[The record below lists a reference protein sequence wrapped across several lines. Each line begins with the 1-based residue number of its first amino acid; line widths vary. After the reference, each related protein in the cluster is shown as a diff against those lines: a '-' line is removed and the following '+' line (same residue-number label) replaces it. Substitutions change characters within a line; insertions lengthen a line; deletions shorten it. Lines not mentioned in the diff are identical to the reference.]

1 MKIRKFKKEDTRAV
15 AQLISRTFKKYNGK
29 DFFDIEGVNKT
40 LDLYDIQKNTE
51 VQLLERFKKTP
62 IFYVAEVGGKII
74 GMIRGLPNKISSF
87 FVDESN
93 QGKGV
98 GKKIIRQFELE
109 AKKRKSEY
117 IKIRASLYATT
128 FYQKRGYKKT
138 TGIRNFMG
146 LKVYNMKKS
155 LVTKV

>member
-1 MKIRKFKKEDTRAV
+1 MEIRKFKKGDTKAV
-15 AQLISRTFKKYNGK
+15 ARLIVRTFKKYNGE
-29 DFFDIEGVNKT
+29 DFFDQEGVSKT
-40 LDLYDIQKNTE
+40 LDLFDIKKNTE
-51 VQLLERFKKTP
+51 EQLIERFKKTP
-62 IFYVAEVGGKII
+62 IFYVAEVDGKII

-87 FVDESN
+87 FVDGQE

-98 GKKIIRQFELE
+98 GKKLIRRFELE

-117 IKIRASLYATT
+117 IKIRASLYATA

-146 LKVYNMKKS
+146 LKVYNMKRS
-155 LVTKV
+155 LVTEA